1 MFPLAKLTLDP
12 WPWLWLGKAP
22 LKDILPLHK
31 EMQKVM
37 RVFSRHLDRIKR
49 PGMAADKN
57 AIGEKAFAKIDPE
70 MPGLKLRSNP
80 VNGKPVEML
89 YEPPLDPWVQ
99 WYLGALKDAQKEL
112 AGASNASDIL
122 ALNQLPQLDTLEAII
137 AAEGAIN
144 RLRSLVIEAFMSEFA
159 MMLLMNFMQFYTR
172 AQRIAVLG
180 PQGQTFEDFDYDPGN
195 MIPHDVL
202 PPMPDGTPA
211 PRAERAQEFF
221 RYFTYQVA
229 PGSLLNSASQQEK
242 MLYMQL
248 ARAGGIDLITC
259 LEKLNIPNIGAPPDL
274 PSGVIPRLIWQQQQ
288 GVGLAVNPAGR
299 KSSGESTPRMVM
311 KES

>member
-1 MFPLAKLTLDP
+1 
-12 WPWLWLGKAP
+12 
-22 LKDILPLHK
+22 
-31 EMQKVM
+31 
-37 RVFSRHLDRIKR
+37 
-49 PGMAADKN
+49 MAADKN
-57 AIGEKAFAKIDPE
+57 ALGEKAFAKIDPE

-159 MMLLMNFMQFYTR
+159 MMLLMNFFQFYTQ
-172 AQRIAVLG
+172 AQRIAILG

-195 MIPHDVL
+195 LIPHDVL
-202 PPMPDGTPA
+202 PPMPDGSPA
-211 PRAERAQEFF
+211 PRQERAREFF
-221 RYFTYQVA
+221 RYFSYQVA

-242 MLYMQL
+242 MMYMAL
-248 ARAGGIDLITC
+248 ARAGVIDVATL
-259 LEKLNIPNIGAPPDL
+259 LEKLNVPNIGL
-274 PSGVIPRLIWQQQQ
+274 PENYPTGILARLQKQQEM
-288 GVGLAVNPAGR
+288 GIGMAVSPQGR
-299 KSSGESTPRMVM
+299 KASGQDTPRMVM